1 MESEVEEI
9 KKKLDIVEVINHYLP
24 LKKRGRHYLANC
36 PFHGEKTPSFVV
48 SPELQ
53 IFKCFGCGKAGDIF
67 TFVEEFDH
75 VDFKDALGDLA
86 KMAGVT
92 LHRSE
97 ALSQAEYHHKRL
109 IDLNSEVAKFYHYM
123 LISHPLG
130 KTALDYVTNRGITPE
145 SIKLFKIGFSPNNP
159 SLIVN
164 YLHKKGFTD
173 NELIATG
180 TFGYSQYHRGQLYDR
195 FTGRLVFPL
204 ADYRDRVLGFSGRI
218 LPKPLPAGRQE
229 NLAKYINSPETDI
242 YHKSQMLYGLN
253 FSKESIKKN
262 KYVIVVE
269 GEIDMISPYQSG
281 ITNMVAIKGTAF
293 TADQLQLLRRYT
305 DTLVL
310 GLDSDF
316 AGNNAARKSIEL
328 ADSLGFDI
336 KVLSLGE
343 KYKDPDEAVRA
354 DLLFFQNQL
363 NHTLPVWDFII
374 NTALKIYDVST
385 VKGKKEILSL
395 VLPFLTRISNS
406 VIRSDYLNKLASEL
420 GSTVESITEESAKYP
435 TAISKTTTPPV
446 VVTPLPSSS
455 KIEKWEEYLLTLILS
470 SKKPSLLSRKI
481 SPQIEFSVPRFRSVF
496 LKLKSLPAGR
506 QGRKLFHPQTF
517 AGRLTP
523 ELQSTFQ
530 NLYLSAT
537 YLHLESR
544 ERLREIQKAINKIL
558 SIGYKAKIVDLSS
571 QIAQAQNQGL
581 DGLVDK
587 LLTEQQSLL
596 SRLSKVEMGKS

>member
-1 MESEVEEI
+1 MLEYVMDSQVEEI

-75 VDFKDALGDLA
+75 VEFKDALEDLA
-86 KMAGVT
+86 KMAGIT

-109 IDLNSEVAKFYHYM
+109 VDLNSEVAKFYHYI
-123 LISHPLG
+123 LTTHPLG
-130 KTALDYVTNRGITPE
+130 NTALQYITKRGITHD
-145 SIKLFKIGFSPNNP
+145 SIKLFKIGFSPGNP

-164 YLHKKGFTD
+164 YLRKKGFKD
-173 NELIATG
+173 DELIATG
-180 TFGYSQYHRGQLYDR
+180 TFGFSQYHQGQLYDR
-195 FTGRLVFPL
+195 FTDRLVFPL

-218 LPKPLPAGRQE
+218 LPGSKNP

-253 FSKESIKKN
+253 FAKESIKKN
-262 KYVIVVE
+262 KFVIIVE
-269 GEIDMISPYQSG
+269 GEIDMISPFQAG
-281 ITNMVAIKGTAF
+281 ITNIVALKGTAF
-293 TADQLQLLRRYT
+293 TSDQLTLLRRYT

-328 ADSLGFDI
+328 ADSMGFDI
-336 KVLSLGE
+336 KVLSLGD

-354 DLLFFQNQL
+354 DLPFFQNQL
-363 NHTLPVWDFII
+363 THPLPVWDFII
-374 NTALKIYDVST
+374 TSALKINDAST
-385 VKGKKEILSL
+385 IKGKKEILAL
-395 VLPFLTRISNS
+395 VLPFLTKISNS

-420 GSTVESITEESAKYP
+420 GSTVESITEESVKYP
-435 TAISKTTTPPV
+435 TAPLPPATV
-446 VVTPLPSSS
+446 FPAVLVPTPSSS
-455 KIEKWEEYLLTLILS
+455 KIEKWEEYLLTLIFS
-470 SKKPSLLSRKI
+470 AQKPAFIARKI
-481 SPQIEFSVPRFRSVF
+481 SSKIEFTVPRYWEVF
-496 LKLKSLPAGR
+496 KKLKR
-506 QGRKLFHPQTF
+506 QKLFHPQTF
-517 AGRLTP
+517 AGRLAP

-530 NLYLSAT
+530 NLYLSST
-537 YLHLESR
+537 YLKLESR
-544 ERLREIQKAINKIL
+544 ERLHEIQKAINKIL
-558 SIGYKAKIVDLSS
+558 SISYKEQIVDLSS
-571 QIAQAQNQGL
+571 QIAQAQSL
-581 DGLVDK
+581 DQDDLVDK
-587 LLTEQQSLL
+587 LLEQQKHLL
-596 SRLSKVEMGKS
+596 SQLSLVEMGKS